1 MIIGNITIAPIPKK
15 IPKPVSGG
23 PVYPG
28 IELANENIE
37 VHSNAMI
44 TPTMRPMTALIAPDI
59 NARGIAG
66 IFITVFPSIIM
77 HLRIQAIVKNQS
89 EYKDLGFH
97 EKSRKR
103 FLRLQTHHLL
113 RNTKSARR
121 NQKALKDNSIPLSRS
136 LRCKFGAS

>member
-1 MIIGNITIAPIPKK
+1 MSKPCISPETNMIIGNITIAPIPKK

-44 TPTMRPMTALIAPDI
+44 TPTTRPMTALIAPDI

-66 IFITVFPSIIM
+66 ILITVFPSIIM
-77 HLRIQAIVKNQS
+77 HLRIQALVKNQS

-97 EKSRKR
+97 GKKSKKT
-103 FLRLQTHHLL
+103 FSPPDSPSLAKYEECATQS
-113 RNTKSARR
+113 KST
-121 NQKALKDNSIPLSRS
+121 
-136 LRCKFGAS
+136 